1 MEKQL
6 QTYLTAGHAKAGD
19 WGKLAAKL
27 KVNRRTLMLWRQG
40 KGYPSQGKLLRLARY
55 TKVNQTTALLHL
67 CQWRARGKAKR
78 IFGELINEREDEG
91 P

>member
-6 QTYLTAGHAKAGD
+6 QAYLDSGHAKAGD

-40 KGYPSQGKLLRLARY
+40 KGYPSQGKLLRLARFI
-55 TKVNQTTALLHL
+55 KVDSPTALLHL
-67 CQWRARGKAKR
+67 CRWRAKGKAKK
-78 IFGELINEREDEG
+78 IFSELIDERG
-91 P
+91 GA